1 MKIGNLLVNAAYLGS
16 KALTAIAVGA
26 TKVWEGVSKY
36 IKFKDS
42 VVEQICAQKWG
53 DGIGI
58 TLAQAKSVNDLGTTF
73 RNNTEITSF
82 TELPMFGIN
91 KISEFAFYYCTNLT
105 ELTLFEGITKIEQ
118 RAFAYN
124 TSLKELY
131 IPKTLAHVSG
141 EHAFTN
147 VTLDKLIVGNIDTW
161 LKIKVDGVGAPYMFP
176 NVKNSTILVNGKDEY
191 FDYIVPSDIVEIPAD
206 RLRNFPLKSLDMNN
220 VTDIGA
226 RALHSSKVENV
237 VMHKVSTIASGGFQ
251 SCTSLVAVEGVENVT
266 SIADRAFAFC
276 GNLSCPIEINPSV
289 TEIKDYTFTGCDKVP
304 YFDFS
309 KHTQIPTLTNTN
321 GISSTSK
328 ILVPEALYKE
338 WIEASNWSA
347 LASRIVTTIPTN

>member
-1 MKIGNLLVNAAYLGS
+1 MVNAAYLGS
-16 KALTAIAVGA
+16 KVLTAIAVGA

-36 IKFKDS
+36 IKFADP

-91 KISEFAFYYCTNLT
+91 KISEYAFYYCTNLT

-118 RAFAYN
+118 RALAFAPI
-124 TSLKELY
+124 KELY
-131 IPKTLAHVSG
+131 IPSTLSYVSG
-141 EHAFTN
+141 QFAFSSVN
-147 VTLDKLIVGNIDTW
+147 PDKLIVGNIDTW
-161 LKIKVDGVGAPYMFP
+161 LKIKVDGVGDFYNLP
-176 NVKNSTILVNGKDEY
+176 NVNSSTILVNGKDEY

-220 VTDIGA
+220 VTNIA
-226 RALHSSKVENV
+226 ERALHSSKVENV
-237 VMHKVSTIASGGFQ
+237 VMNKVSTIATGGFQ
-251 SCTSLVAVEGVENVT
+251 NCTFLATIVGVENVT

-276 GNLSCPIEINPSV
+276 GNLSCPIKINPSV
-289 TEIKDYTFTGCDKVP
+289 NVIKEYTFISCDKIP
-304 YFDFS
+304 YLDFS
-309 KHTQIPTLTNTN
+309 GHTQVPSLMNVN
-321 GISSTSK
+321 AMANKPK
-328 ILVPEALYKE
+328 ILVPESLYSD
-338 WIEASNWSA
+338 WIAASNWSA
-347 LASRIVTTIPTN
+347 LASRIVTTISTN